1 MAYTREQ
8 VELLQGE
15 VIDQSNEVFGAM
27 KVLADDATAK
37 ALDADLTVDTSGLPK
52 APVYTDVDLHVEDFN
67 QALAF
72 LASLRDSLLAA
83 PIYPADYAE
92 PTYSST
98 LLVAL
103 TNLLYSDL
111 INGGYGIDVDDE
123 ENLWNRARERE
134 IRSMQSQQD
143 SATRQFAIAG
153 FPMPTGAAQKAL
165 QQIQQESSEK
175 IATANRDIAIKRADM
190 YVENRKHAVD
200 ASNELEKTMMNSFN
214 ASMDRLLEHWKANVN
229 KVIED
234 YRIRTAVYTA
244 LASAYVSLYSSN
256 SGLAQAQAQLA
267 IGEINAKVAIYRAEM
282 DKVFES
288 AKLELEGKKTAAGI
302 YAALATAAMASMNVN
317 TSMSASGGASQ
328 SVGTSYNHNYDENA

>member
-143 SATRQFAIAG
+143 SATR
-153 FPMPTGAAQKAL
+153 
-165 QQIQQESSEK
+165 
-175 IATANRDIAIKRADM
+175 
-190 YVENRKHAVD
+190 
-200 ASNELEKTMMNSFN
+200 
-214 ASMDRLLEHWKANVN
+214 
-229 KVIED
+229 
-234 YRIRTAVYTA
+234 
-244 LASAYVSLYSSN
+244 
-256 SGLAQAQAQLA
+256 
-267 IGEINAKVAIYRAEM
+267 
-282 DKVFES
+282 
-288 AKLELEGKKTAAGI
+288 
-302 YAALATAAMASMNVN
+302 
-317 TSMSASGGASQ
+317 
-328 SVGTSYNHNYDENA
+328 